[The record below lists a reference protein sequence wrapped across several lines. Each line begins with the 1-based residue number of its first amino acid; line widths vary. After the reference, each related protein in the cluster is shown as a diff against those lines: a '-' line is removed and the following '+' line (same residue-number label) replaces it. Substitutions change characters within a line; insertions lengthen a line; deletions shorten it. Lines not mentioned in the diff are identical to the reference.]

1 MASFYFKQSINLQ
14 PSIKQINTTIYEDA
28 LDNICGKYVA
38 LALANLCQKSVAK
51 CFGCGVPFKPN
62 NAIPLAPVHIV
73 FRGSVK
79 KKVA

>member
-1 MASFYFKQSINLQ
+1 M
-14 PSIKQINTTIYEDA
+14 
-28 LDNICGKYVA
+28 V

-73 FRGSVK
+73 FSGSVT
-79 KKVA
+79 KKVAQSIQEILKMLILDYMTTTLSYV